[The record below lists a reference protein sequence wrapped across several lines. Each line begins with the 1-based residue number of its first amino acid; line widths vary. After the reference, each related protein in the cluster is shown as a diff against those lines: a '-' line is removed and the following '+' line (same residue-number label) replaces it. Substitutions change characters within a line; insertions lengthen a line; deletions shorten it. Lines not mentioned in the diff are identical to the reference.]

1 MLKLVFELDD
11 PIGKTIVTLIKWVFW
26 IGVINYIIHFLRLGW
41 EYASLKIVQ
50 IKTKRGLDVTSADYI
65 NKLSKSVIF
74 SKGISIS
81 TICRRIRDLITI
93 KQNEGQI
100 DHDVLGDIHA
110 GAASR
115 RAGLSN
121 YILGVLIILG
131 LVGTLYGLTT
141 AVVEVQ
147 PLLED
152 IEELDQLPQISQAL
166 RETLKGMGTAF
177 KTTLA
182 GLVTSLGLGVFGW
195 LFNLVNSSFLTKF
208 ETVISTDI
216 LPHFMQAPETAI
228 ESSMVRLNQS
238 VDEFKL
244 VTEHNV
250 SELQKSIQQLAE
262 NPFDEFLTQ
271 LFANSEQWK
280 ATHEELRES
289 LENITGYEVLIK
301 GTVDEFKDTTANS
314 MSKISEFMSKTVEYQ
329 KELLKAV
336 PKFEEESHDLKE
348 TIRSSQIKQ
357 AEFIED
363 LSARLKQLLQSI
375 IDSQTSI
382 LSQISQMTEVLVT
395 IASGLDIRSAL
406 EKQNEVFE
414 GIRTELILN
423 RQEMGNTL
431 AQLIGTLALVI
442 EALDI
447 KPTLEEQNKVMGR
460 IESHLK
466 GQRELVDEQKGIMQ
480 TLDGSIT
487 RLEQTFKTGEKERDE
502 RIDKMIQQ
510 FTYNFTMLTE
520 QMDTLNNTMSKPGLY
535 RWGRE
540 IRSWYRSLRKKR

>member
-1 MLKLVFELDD
+1 MNELLKLIFELED

-26 IGVINYIIHFLRLGW
+26 IGVINYIIHFVRLGY
-41 EYASLKIVQ
+41 EYASLKFVQ
-50 IKTKRGLDVTSADYI
+50 IKTKQGLDVTSADYI
-65 NKLSKSVIF
+65 NKLYNSVIF
-74 SKGISIS
+74 RKGISIS
-81 TICRRIRDLITI
+81 TIGRRIRDLITI
-93 KQNEGQI
+93 KQNEGKI
-100 DHDVLGDIHA
+100 DHDALGDIHA

-115 RAGLSN
+115 KAGLSN

-182 GLVTSLGLGVFGW
+182 GLVTSLGLGAVGW
-195 LFNLVNSSFLTKF
+195 LFSLANSFFLTQF
-208 ETVISTDI
+208 ETAFSTDI
-216 LPHFMQAPETAI
+216 LPQFTQAPETAI

-238 VDEFKL
+238 VDKFKL

-301 GTVDEFKDTTANS
+301 GAVNEFKDTIVNS
-314 MSKISEFMSKTVEYQ
+314 MSKISGFMSKTADYQ
-329 KELLKAV
+329 EELLKAV
-336 PKFEEESHDLKE
+336 PKFKEESHDLKE

-357 AEFIED
+357 AAFIED
-363 LSARLKQLLQSI
+363 LSARLKQLLQNI
-375 IDSQTSI
+375 TDSQSSI
-382 LSQISQMTEVLVT
+382 LSQISQMTEVLRS

-406 EKQNEVFE
+406 EKQNKVFE
-414 GIRTELILN
+414 DIKSELVQN
-423 RQEMGNTL
+423 RQEVGNRL
-431 AQLIGTLALVI
+431 SQLIG
-442 EALDI
+442 ELDI
-447 KPTLEEQNKVMGR
+447 KSTLEGQNKIFGR
-460 IESHLK
+460 IESHLS
-466 GQRELVDEQKGIMQ
+466 GQRELVDEQKSIMQ
-480 TLDGSIT
+480 TLNGSIT

-502 RIDKMIQQ
+502 RIDKMIHQL
-510 FTYNFTMLTE
+510 TYNFTMLTE
-520 QMDTLNNTMSKPGLY
+520 QMDTLNYTMSKPGLY

-540 IRSWYRSLRKKR
+540 IRSWFGGPRNKR